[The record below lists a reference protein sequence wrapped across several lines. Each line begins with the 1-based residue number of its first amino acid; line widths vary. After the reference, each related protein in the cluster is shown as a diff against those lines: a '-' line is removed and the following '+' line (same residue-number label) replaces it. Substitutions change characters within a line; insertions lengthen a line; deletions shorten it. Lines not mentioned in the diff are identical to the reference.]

1 MQREFFRWVVAAGA
15 LWLASC
21 ADQGAFNG
29 APDNLSPAE
38 RRLQAVEDRVAT
50 LQRRVGNIETSRDSS
65 ALQSDL
71 RQLRGE
77 VEQLQHQMTVDA
89 QQQKDQLANLES
101 RVQRLEQ
108 GGGGQGAATT
118 PPPMAGGAQ
127 VGGTPPPPSQLV
139 PPAGQA
145 PAGNVSADEEQSY
158 LRNFNMLRAG
168 KNADAIAGF
177 RQQLATYPQGSY
189 ADNGWYWMGMAYYND
204 RDDAQALSSFQSLL
218 ERFPASPRV
227 PDTLL
232 KVGAILQ
239 AESKPEQ
246 ARAAYQRV
254 IQSFPNTTAASTA
267 RQRLNQL
274 K

>member
-1 MQREFFRWVVAAGA
+1 MQREFFRWVVAASA

-65 ALQSDL
+65 ALQTDL

-108 GGGGQGAATT
+108 GGGQAAAAAGSPSMGGGAPPAL
-118 PPPMAGGAQ
+118 PPPQ
-127 VGGTPPPPSQLV
+127 SV

-204 RDDAQALSSFQSLL
+204 HDDAQALSSFQSLL
-218 ERFPASPRV
+218 ERFSASPRV

>member
-1 MQREFFRWVVAAGA
+1 MQRELCRWLVGAGT
-15 LWLASC
+15 LLLASC
-21 ADQGAFNG
+21 ADQGQFNG

-38 RRLQAVEDRVAT
+38 RRLQAVEDRMAA
-50 LQRRVGNIETSRDSS
+50 LQRRVGNIETARDNSGV
-65 ALQSDL
+65 QQDI
-71 RQLRGE
+71 RNLRGE
-77 VEQLQHQMTVDA
+77 VEQLQHQMAVDS

-101 RVQRLEQ
+101 RVQRLES
-108 GGGGQGAATT
+108 GGGQSAAVPAPMPGAGA
-118 PPPMAGGAQ
+118 PPPVA
-127 VGGTPPPPSQLV
+127 SQPV
-139 PPAGQA
+139 PPAGGSA
-145 PAGNVSADEEQSY
+145 TPSVSADEEQSY

-177 RQQLATYPQGSY
+177 RQELASYPQGSY
-189 ADNGWYWMGMAYYND
+189 ADNAWYWMGMAYYNQ
-204 RDDAQALSSFQSLL
+204 RDDAQALSSFQTLL
-218 ERFPASPRV
+218 ERFQASPRV

-254 IQSFPNTTAASTA
+254 IQNFPNTTAASTA